1 MDTDIDDLTQL
12 RHLDEVAMLEC
23 LSLRFFSNR
32 IYTSTGP
39 VLLALNPFTPI
50 PDLYSPQAVRSHRNG
65 SRAPHVFQ
73 VAQKAYQG
81 MVDALLDHRGSRPRN
96 QSILISGESGAG
108 KTESTKLVM
117 RYLSLCGHSASGVS
131 TPGSLA
137 QSVIER
143 QILET
148 NPLLEAFGNA
158 RTLRNDNSSRFG
170 KFIQLQ
176 FNTQHQTR
184 SVDSLRVT
192 GARIETYLLEKVR
205 VSSQSEGERNF
216 HIFYQC
222 CAAAA
227 AVGGVTYKFPQLIKS
242 SDQFVLRLNGFSDH
256 CMFNYLTSSTSC
268 YSSPSMNDLAD
279 FEATIEAMRII
290 GMSVEDIETVLSTVA
305 AVLHIG
311 NISFAESNQGESS
324 YIADDASKSSL
335 FLACALL
342 GIDNPELLELA
353 LCTRSIFTANEN
365 VRSPLP
371 VPKAMETRDA
381 FARFIYSSLF
391 SFLIRW
397 INQRIDGGSD
407 HAASCGLLDIFG
419 FEYFRVNTFEQL
431 CINYANERLQHFF
444 TECCLRAE
452 QTLYESE
459 GITWNRLDFPD
470 NTQILSL
477 LHHPQTGLLPML
489 DEECRIVGGNDLNFL
504 SKMTKSQKT
513 SSLFAPVKT
522 KQDWFVVQHFAGS
535 VSYRVTGFVDKNRDA
550 ISGDLSELAVGHSRI
565 LRVLIAQESNDVAA
579 RRQTVCNEFRG
590 QLNHLMETLSTTNPF
605 FIRCIKPNSR
615 NFPGTFDKDVVLDQ
629 LRYGGIIQAVQIS
642 RSGFPIRVSNEEM
655 IDDFSGLAGVSKRGV
670 PHTQRRVEQI
680 MRSLDSHLQL
690 GNVAKSGYAVGKT
703 KTFMKQQVWDT
714 LVRVRD
720 EIRNHAAIRIQTHAR
735 GLLARRQFA
744 RIRAS
749 LISVQSLVRTAMV
762 IREKARH
769 DAASRIQAAF
779 VGYAIR
785 NYYKYMRECVLRIQR
800 FVRRRILR
808 RSYVAPLPDSRER
821 DLRKQMEELGAELKA
836 AKETMKT
843 VDSTTAMIPRAPFFP
858 SGDARY
864 ERENHDPSV
873 RNRRGYYA
881 PTVRTGGG
889 TKSNSRLS
897 MGRLGVIE
905 KRVMK
910 VHDDM
915 EKMRQLI
922 DRIQNN
928 MSDL

>member
-1 MDTDIDDLTQL
+1 MEDLTQL
-12 RHLDEVAMLEC
+12 RHLDEVSMLEC

-32 IYTSTGP
+32 IYTATGP
-39 VLLALNPFTPI
+39 VLLAVNPFTPI
-50 PDLYSPQAVRSHRNG
+50 PDLYSPQAVKSHRNG
-65 SRAPHVFQ
+65 SRSPHVFR
-73 VAQKAYQG
+73 VAQNAYQG
-81 MVDALLDHRGSRPRN
+81 MIEALLDHRGSRPRN

-117 RYLSLCGHSASGVS
+117 RYLSLCGHTSGGSSTPSGVS
-131 TPGSLA
+131 

-176 FNTQHQTR
+176 FDSQHPSR
-184 SVDSLRVT
+184 SLDSLRVT

-227 AVGGVTYKFPQLIKS
+227 AVGGVTYKFPQMIKS

-256 CMFNYLTSSTSC
+256 CMFNYLTNSTSC
-268 YSSPSMNDLAD
+268 YSSPTMNDLAD
-279 FEATIEAMRII
+279 FEATIEAMRVI

-311 NISFAESNQGESS
+311 NISFTESNDGESS
-324 YIADDASKSSL
+324 CVSDDASKSSL

-342 GIDNPELLELA
+342 GIDNPEQLELA

-371 VPKAMETRDA
+371 VSKAIETRDT
-381 FARFIYSSLF
+381 FARFIYSSIF

-397 INQRIDGGSD
+397 INQTIDGGSGST
-407 HAASCGLLDIFG
+407 AASCGLLDIFG

-452 QTLYESE
+452 QALYESE
-459 GITWNRLDFPD
+459 GIPWNRLDFPD

-477 LHHPQTGLLPML
+477 LHHPQSGLLPML

-504 SKMTKSQKT
+504 SKMTKTQKS
-513 SSLFAPVKT
+513 SSLFTPVKT

-550 ISGDLSELAVGHSRI
+550 ISGDLSELAVNHSRI
-565 LRVLIAQESNDVAA
+565 LRVLISGQESSDVAA

-590 QLNHLMETLSTTNPF
+590 QLNHLMENLSTTNPF

-642 RSGFPIRVSNEEM
+642 RSGFPIRVTNEEM
-655 IDDFSGLAGVSKRGV
+655 IDDFSGLAGVSKRGMANI
-670 PHTQRRVEQI
+670 QRRVEQI
-680 MRSLDSHLQL
+680 MKSLDSHLQL
-690 GNVAKSGYAVGKT
+690 GNVVKSGYAVGKT
-703 KTFMKQQVWDT
+703 TTFMKQQVWDT

-720 EIRNHAAIRIQTHAR
+720 EIRGHAAVRIQAYAR
-735 GLLARRQFA
+735 GLLARRQYS

-762 IREKARH
+762 VREKTRH

-785 NYYKYMRECVLRIQR
+785 NYYKYMRGCVVRIQR
-800 FVRRRILR
+800 FVRRKF
-808 RSYVAPLPDSRER
+808 SHEQYVAPAPFSRER
-821 DLRKQMEELGAELKA
+821 DLMKQMEELGAELRA

-843 VDSTTAMIPRAPFFP
+843 VDSTTVIPRAPFFP
-858 SGDARY
+858 SGDARND
-864 ERENHDPSV
+864 RENFDPLAK
-873 RNRRGYYA
+873 NRRGYYA

-889 TKSNSRLS
+889 TKSNNSRLS
-897 MGRLGVIE
+897 MGRLGMIE

>member
-12 RHLDEVAMLEC
+12 RHLDENMMLDC
-23 LSLRFFSNR
+23 LSGRFFLNK
-32 IYTSTGP
+32 IYTTTGP
-39 VLLALNPFTPI
+39 VLLALNPFTPV
-50 PDLYSPQAVRSHRNG
+50 PDLYSPQAVRLHRTG
-65 SRAPHVFQ
+65 SRSPHVFG
-73 VAQKAYQG
+73 VAQTAYQG
-81 MVDALLDHRGSRPRN
+81 MIDALLDHRGSRPRN

-117 RYLSLCGHSASGVS
+117 RYLSLCGHTTPCTS
-131 TPGSLA
+131 TPGLVS

-170 KFIQLQ
+170 KFIQLR
-176 FNTQHQTR
+176 FNPQLP
-184 SVDSLRVT
+184 SMDSLRVT

-227 AVGGVTYKFPQLIKS
+227 AMGGVNYHFPQLIKS

-256 CMFNYLTSSTSC
+256 CMFNYLTNSTSC
-268 YSSPSMNDLAD
+268 YSSSSMNDLAD
-279 FEATIEAMRII
+279 FEATIEAMRVI

-311 NISFAESNQGESS
+311 NISFTESNQGESS
-324 YIADDASKSSL
+324 CIFDDASKSSL

-342 GIDNPELLELA
+342 GIDNPDQLEQA
-353 LCTRSIFTANEN
+353 LCSRSICTANEN

-371 VPKAMETRDA
+371 VNKAVETRDA
-381 FARFIYSSLF
+381 FARFIYSSIF

-397 INQRIDGGSD
+397 INHTIDGGSEA
-407 HAASCGLLDIFG
+407 AASCGLLDIFG

-452 QTLYESE
+452 QALYESE
-459 GITWNRLDFPD
+459 GIPWNRLDFPD
-470 NTQILSL
+470 NTLILSL
-477 LHHPQTGLLPML
+477 LHHPQSGLLPML

-504 SKMTKSQKT
+504 SKMIKT
-513 SSLFAPVKT
+513 HKSSLFTQIKT

-535 VSYRVTGFVDKNRDA
+535 VSYKVTGFVDKNRDT
-550 ISGDLSELAVGHSRI
+550 ISGDLSELALNQSRI
-565 LRVLIAQESNDVAA
+565 LRVLIANDTSDVSV
-579 RRQTVCNEFRG
+579 RRQTVCSEFRG

-629 LRYGGIIQAVQIS
+629 LRYGGIVQAVQIS
-642 RSGFPIRVSNEEM
+642 RSGFPVRVSNEEM
-655 IDDFSGLAGVSKRGV
+655 VDDFSGLAGVSKRGQ
-670 PHTQRRVEQI
+670 PNTQRRVEQI
-680 MRSLDSHLQL
+680 MRSLETR
-690 GNVAKSGYAVGKT
+690 SGQYSVGKT
-703 KTFMKQQVWDT
+703 KVFMKQQVWDS
-714 LVRVRD
+714 LVRIRD
-720 EIRNHAAIRIQTHAR
+720 EIRGLAAVRIQTYAR
-735 GLLARRQFA
+735 GLIARRQYA

-762 IREKARH
+762 VRETVRH
-769 DAASRIQAAF
+769 EAAARIQAVF
-779 VGYAIR
+779 VGYAVR
-785 NYYKYMRECVLRIQR
+785 NYYKYMRESVVRIQR
-800 FVRRRILR
+800 FVRRKMFGHVPRPR
-808 RSYVAPLPDSRER
+808 HSREQE
-821 DLRKQMEELGAELKA
+821 LLKQMQELGDELRV

-843 VDSTTAMIPRAPFFP
+843 VDSACMIPKAPFFP
-858 SGDARY
+858 SGDAR
-864 ERENHDPSV
+864 ENCDPNIRS
-873 RNRRGYYA
+873 RRGYYA
-881 PTVRTGGG
+881 PTVRMAGRS
-889 TKSNSRLS
+889 SNTPRLS
-897 MGRLGVIE
+897 MGRLGMIE